1 MKRALNAMERFIV
14 KLVDGTILNMS
25 DECNHV
31 SYNKENMCVFSN
43 MDKDTNTYKTLAI
56 IPYDKIMYIFSK
68 Q

>member
-1 MKRALNAMERFIV
+1 MNCFAV
-14 KLVDGTILNMS
+14 KLVDGTILDMF

-31 SYNKENMCVFSN
+31 SYNEENMCIFSK
-43 MDKDTNTYKTLAI
+43 MDKDTNTYKVLAL

>member
-1 MKRALNAMERFIV
+1 MNCFAV
-14 KLVDGTILNMS
+14 KLVDGTTLDMF

-31 SYNKENMCVFSN
+31 SYNEENMCVFSK
-43 MDKDTNTYKTLAI
+43 MDKDTNTYKVFAL